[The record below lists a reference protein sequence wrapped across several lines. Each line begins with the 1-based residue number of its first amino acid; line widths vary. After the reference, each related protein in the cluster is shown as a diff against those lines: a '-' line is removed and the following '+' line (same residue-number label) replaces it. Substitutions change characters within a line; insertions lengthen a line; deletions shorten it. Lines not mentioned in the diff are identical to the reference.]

1 MQAFS
6 QSLES
11 WKQKNIQ
18 GHHTSSCP
26 QFIQTT
32 ASSLYDVLSTEELER
47 YKEVAASVGPLI
59 KWSVNK
65 KKICFVYTTI
75 MVGKSFLLNF
85 NSAINFVQ

>member
-1 MQAFS
+1 MYVHYLFFLQAFS

-26 QFIQTT
+26 HLIQTT

-47 YKEVAASVGPLI
+47 YKEVAASIGPLI
-59 KWSVNK
+59 KWWV
-65 KKICFVYTTI
+65 
-75 MVGKSFLLNF
+75 
-85 NSAINFVQ
+85 